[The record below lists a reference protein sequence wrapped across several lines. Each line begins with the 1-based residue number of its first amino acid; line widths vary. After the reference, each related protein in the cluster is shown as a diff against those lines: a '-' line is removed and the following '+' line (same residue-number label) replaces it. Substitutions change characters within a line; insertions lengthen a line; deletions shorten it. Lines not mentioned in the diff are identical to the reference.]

1 MTEQE
6 KRAKVIAEIERVAD
20 EANPWKESPPL
31 RCDISYPLLIDA
43 LALLKAQETCEDA
56 VNRKDVINVIK
67 SPCDM
72 RYING
77 NWQPC
82 IGDYI
87 EAINNLPAAA
97 PKAQEP
103 RVMTLEE
110 VKALQ
115 PDMDIWIEVRYLNA
129 PIRIRACTVS
139 GFSPGGTRLFI
150 IGGAHNYPMDM
161 YNNYFRCWTSRPTD
175 EQREATPW

>member
-1 MTEQE
+1 MADQ
-6 KRAKVIAEIERVAD
+6 KAVIEGLKELRSYFRSMAGIASSSQGRENHIESARTID
-20 EANPWKESPPL
+20 EAIE
-31 RCDISYPLLIDA
+31 LL
-43 LALLKAQETCEDA
+43 
-56 VNRKDVINVIK
+56 
-67 SPCDM
+67 
-72 RYING
+72 
-77 NWQPC
+77 
-82 IGDYI
+82 
-87 EAINNLPAAA
+87 
-97 PKAQEP
+97 KAQEP

-115 PDMDIWIEVRYLNA
+115 PDTDIWIEVKYLNA

-175 EQREATPW
+175 AQREAVKWE